1 MKIAIIEDDK
11 ITRLELSKLLNSH
24 GYETVL
30 LTDFEN
36 LSEESKKYS
45 FDLILLDINLPYENG
60 YEICRKMKKLMS
72 VPIIFVTSR
81 DTSADELLSI
91 QAGGIDFITKPYDT
105 LILLEKI
112 KRALQLSNP
121 NNFRELTKK
130 DCTLDLHLSVLK
142 YEGKSIELT
151 RNEFRILYYFFMNE
165 DKIISKEE
173 LLEKLWNDKYYLDEN
188 VLLVK
193 YDPVKKENE
202 RNRNY
207 SSIRK
212 YKRKGVE
219 VVSFLTFLEGKISE
233 LLFQIFFLS
242 GIVFLLIFYDVDSS
256 FIILSAVLFLSAQ
269 ISFLWFSFQKKQKDS
284 QRIINLADE
293 LQESYYISDILP
305 KPGDPQNKAYYYALK
320 KACKAMNDKIS
331 QIEKEKQEYEEYV
344 ESFAHEIKIPIGALS
359 LTFDNTKN
367 YALKK
372 ETDKLYRLTEQMLYY
387 ARSESTEK
395 DYFVKKLNLEEVIHN
410 VILKFR
416 HDLID
421 HKVIIETHAID
432 QIVYTDEKWLTFI
445 LSQIIQNSI
454 KYFDKQEN
462 KLTITGQD
470 NDTNIIL
477 SIKDNGCGI
486 SSSDLSRVFEKGF
499 TGSDRSKSNSTGVG
513 LYLARKLSFR
523 LGLKLDIA
531 SEEKEYTILQ
541 ITFPKGTVHRI

>member
-1 MKIAIIEDDK
+1 M
-11 ITRLELSKLLNSH
+11 
-24 GYETVL
+24 
-30 LTDFEN
+30 
-36 LSEESKKYS
+36 
-45 FDLILLDINLPYENG
+45 
-60 YEICRKMKKLMS
+60 
-72 VPIIFVTSR
+72 
-81 DTSADELLSI
+81 
-91 QAGGIDFITKPYDT
+91 
-105 LILLEKI
+105 
-112 KRALQLSNP
+112 
-121 NNFRELTKK
+121 
-130 DCTLDLHLSVLK
+130 
-142 YEGKSIELT
+142 
-151 RNEFRILYYFFMNE
+151 
-165 DKIISKEE
+165 
-173 LLEKLWNDKYYLDEN
+173 
-188 VLLVK
+188 
-193 YDPVKKENE
+193 
-202 RNRNY
+202 
-207 SSIRK
+207 
-212 YKRKGVE
+212 E

-256 FIILSAVLFLSAQ
+256 FIIFTAVLFLSWRKSLFYGFHFKRNKKIHNALLILQMSFKRAIISQ
-269 ISFLWFSFQKKQKDS
+269 IFCQSRQTL
-284 QRIINLADE
+284 RT
-293 LQESYYISDILP
+293 
-305 KPGDPQNKAYYYALK
+305 KPTIMQLK

>member
-1 MKIAIIEDDK
+1 M
-11 ITRLELSKLLNSH
+11 
-24 GYETVL
+24 
-30 LTDFEN
+30 
-36 LSEESKKYS
+36 
-45 FDLILLDINLPYENG
+45 
-60 YEICRKMKKLMS
+60 
-72 VPIIFVTSR
+72 
-81 DTSADELLSI
+81 
-91 QAGGIDFITKPYDT
+91 
-105 LILLEKI
+105 
-112 KRALQLSNP
+112 
-121 NNFRELTKK
+121 
-130 DCTLDLHLSVLK
+130 
-142 YEGKSIELT
+142 
-151 RNEFRILYYFFMNE
+151 
-165 DKIISKEE
+165 
-173 LLEKLWNDKYYLDEN
+173 
-188 VLLVK
+188 
-193 YDPVKKENE
+193 
-202 RNRNY
+202 
-207 SSIRK
+207 
-212 YKRKGVE
+212 E

-432 QIVYTDEKWLTFI
+432 QIVYTCLLYTSLLRRSIHIRKMLRNAGMCVKTVNYIKQLCKLRRLFRKICRASSAKNQYVDLIFPVCGVIHTAYRNSFC
-445 LSQIIQNSI
+445 QN
-454 KYFDKQEN
+454 
-462 KLTITGQD
+462 
-470 NDTNIIL
+470 
-477 SIKDNGCGI
+477 CH
-486 SSSDLSRVFEKGF
+486 
-499 TGSDRSKSNSTGVG
+499 
-513 LYLARKLSFR
+513 A
-523 LGLKLDIA
+523 
-531 SEEKEYTILQ
+531 
-541 ITFPKGTVHRI
+541 

>member
-1 MKIAIIEDDK
+1 M
-11 ITRLELSKLLNSH
+11 
-24 GYETVL
+24 
-30 LTDFEN
+30 
-36 LSEESKKYS
+36 
-45 FDLILLDINLPYENG
+45 
-60 YEICRKMKKLMS
+60 
-72 VPIIFVTSR
+72 
-81 DTSADELLSI
+81 
-91 QAGGIDFITKPYDT
+91 
-105 LILLEKI
+105 
-112 KRALQLSNP
+112 
-121 NNFRELTKK
+121 
-130 DCTLDLHLSVLK
+130 
-142 YEGKSIELT
+142 
-151 RNEFRILYYFFMNE
+151 
-165 DKIISKEE
+165 
-173 LLEKLWNDKYYLDEN
+173 
-188 VLLVK
+188 
-193 YDPVKKENE
+193 
-202 RNRNY
+202 
-207 SSIRK
+207 
-212 YKRKGVE
+212 E

-305 KPGDPQNKAYYYALK
+305 KPGDLQNKAYYYALK

-486 SSSDLSRVFEKGF
+486 HPEDLHHIFKRFYRSRFSQDKQGI
-499 TGSDRSKSNSTGVG
+499 G
-513 LYLARKLSFR
+513 
-523 LGLKLDIA
+523 LGLPLAKTIVEAHSGTIEVD
-531 SEEKEYTILQ
+531 SELG
-541 ITFPKGTVHRI
+541 KGTTFTMNFLIPTKL

>member
-188 VLLVK
+188 VLL
-193 YDPVKKENE
+193 VKKENE

>member
-1 MKIAIIEDDK
+1 M
-11 ITRLELSKLLNSH
+11 
-24 GYETVL
+24 
-30 LTDFEN
+30 
-36 LSEESKKYS
+36 
-45 FDLILLDINLPYENG
+45 
-60 YEICRKMKKLMS
+60 
-72 VPIIFVTSR
+72 
-81 DTSADELLSI
+81 
-91 QAGGIDFITKPYDT
+91 
-105 LILLEKI
+105 
-112 KRALQLSNP
+112 
-121 NNFRELTKK
+121 
-130 DCTLDLHLSVLK
+130 
-142 YEGKSIELT
+142 
-151 RNEFRILYYFFMNE
+151 
-165 DKIISKEE
+165 
-173 LLEKLWNDKYYLDEN
+173 
-188 VLLVK
+188 
-193 YDPVKKENE
+193 
-202 RNRNY
+202 
-207 SSIRK
+207 
-212 YKRKGVE
+212 E

-416 HDLID
+416 HDL
-421 HKVIIETHAID
+421 
-432 QIVYTDEKWLTFI
+432 TFI

>member
-188 VLLVK
+188 VLLVNMTRL
-193 YDPVKKENE
+193 KKKMKEIGIIHLLEN
-202 RNRNY
+202 
-207 SSIRK
+207 IRG
-212 YKRKGVE
+212 KGVE

-305 KPGDPQNKAYYYALK
+305 KPGDLQNKAYYYALK

>member
-1 MKIAIIEDDK
+1 M
-11 ITRLELSKLLNSH
+11 
-24 GYETVL
+24 
-30 LTDFEN
+30 
-36 LSEESKKYS
+36 
-45 FDLILLDINLPYENG
+45 
-60 YEICRKMKKLMS
+60 
-72 VPIIFVTSR
+72 
-81 DTSADELLSI
+81 
-91 QAGGIDFITKPYDT
+91 
-105 LILLEKI
+105 
-112 KRALQLSNP
+112 
-121 NNFRELTKK
+121 
-130 DCTLDLHLSVLK
+130 
-142 YEGKSIELT
+142 
-151 RNEFRILYYFFMNE
+151 
-165 DKIISKEE
+165 
-173 LLEKLWNDKYYLDEN
+173 
-188 VLLVK
+188 
-193 YDPVKKENE
+193 
-202 RNRNY
+202 
-207 SSIRK
+207 
-212 YKRKGVE
+212 E

-486 SSSDLSRVFEKGF
+486 HPEDLHHIFKRFYRSRFSQDKQGI
-499 TGSDRSKSNSTGVG
+499 G
-513 LYLARKLSFR
+513 
-523 LGLKLDIA
+523 LGLPLAKTIVEAHSGTIEVD
-531 SEEKEYTILQ
+531 SELG
-541 ITFPKGTVHRI
+541 KGTTFTMNFLIPTKL

>member
-1 MKIAIIEDDK
+1 MTKSPVS
-11 ITRLELSKLLNSH
+11 ELSKLLNSH

-188 VLLVK
+188 VLLVNMTRL
-193 YDPVKKENE
+193 KKKMKEI
-202 RNRNY
+202 RNY

>member
-81 DTSADELLSI
+81 DTSADVLLSI

-188 VLLVK
+188 VLLV
-193 YDPVKKENE
+193 NMT
-202 RNRNY
+202 R
-207 SSIRK
+207 
-212 YKRKGVE
+212 
-219 VVSFLTFLEGKISE
+219 
-233 LLFQIFFLS
+233 
-242 GIVFLLIFYDVDSS
+242 
-256 FIILSAVLFLSAQ
+256 
-269 ISFLWFSFQKKQKDS
+269 
-284 QRIINLADE
+284 
-293 LQESYYISDILP
+293 
-305 KPGDPQNKAYYYALK
+305 LK
-320 KACKAMNDKIS
+320 KKM
-331 QIEKEKQEYEEYV
+331 KE
-344 ESFAHEIKIPIGALS
+344 IGIIHL
-359 LTFDNTKN
+359 LENIRGKGW
-367 YALKK
+367 
-372 ETDKLYRLTEQMLYY
+372 KL
-387 ARSESTEK
+387 
-395 DYFVKKLNLEEVIHN
+395 
-410 VILKFR
+410 
-416 HDLID
+416 
-421 HKVIIETHAID
+421 
-432 QIVYTDEKWLTFI
+432 
-445 LSQIIQNSI
+445 
-454 KYFDKQEN
+454 
-462 KLTITGQD
+462 
-470 NDTNIIL
+470 
-477 SIKDNGCGI
+477 
-486 SSSDLSRVFEKGF
+486 
-499 TGSDRSKSNSTGVG
+499 
-513 LYLARKLSFR
+513 
-523 LGLKLDIA
+523 
-531 SEEKEYTILQ
+531 
-541 ITFPKGTVHRI
+541 

>member
-1 MKIAIIEDDK
+1 M
-11 ITRLELSKLLNSH
+11 
-24 GYETVL
+24 
-30 LTDFEN
+30 
-36 LSEESKKYS
+36 
-45 FDLILLDINLPYENG
+45 
-60 YEICRKMKKLMS
+60 
-72 VPIIFVTSR
+72 
-81 DTSADELLSI
+81 
-91 QAGGIDFITKPYDT
+91 
-105 LILLEKI
+105 
-112 KRALQLSNP
+112 
-121 NNFRELTKK
+121 
-130 DCTLDLHLSVLK
+130 
-142 YEGKSIELT
+142 
-151 RNEFRILYYFFMNE
+151 
-165 DKIISKEE
+165 
-173 LLEKLWNDKYYLDEN
+173 
-188 VLLVK
+188 
-193 YDPVKKENE
+193 
-202 RNRNY
+202 
-207 SSIRK
+207 
-212 YKRKGVE
+212 E

-242 GIVFLLIFYDVDSS
+242 GIVFLLIFYYVDSS

-269 ISFLWFSFQKKQKDS
+269 ISFLLFSFQKKQKDS

-305 KPGDPQNKAYYYALK
+305 KPGDLQNKAYYYALK

-395 DYFVKKLNLEEVIHN
+395 DYSVKKLNLEEVIHN

>member
-1 MKIAIIEDDK
+1 MTEKA
-11 ITRLELSKLLNSH
+11 
-24 GYETVL
+24 V
-30 LTDFEN
+30 
-36 LSEESKKYS
+36 
-45 FDLILLDINLPYENG
+45 
-60 YEICRKMKKLMS
+60 
-72 VPIIFVTSR
+72 
-81 DTSADELLSI
+81 SI
-91 QAGGIDFITKPYDT
+91 QDMSRIHLIFGDFDNNINIIQKEYKVSIFTRDDEIRIKGDENAVDNAEQVIKT
-105 LILLEKI
+105 LISTVEKGETPTE
-112 KRALQLSNP
+112 Q
-121 NNFRELTKK
+121 
-130 DCTLDLHLSVLK
+130 SVR
-142 YEGKSIELT
+142 YAISMTNEGKGEEVQTLTADCICVSHTGKPIKAKTVGQSKYVNSI
-151 RNEFRILYYFFMNE
+151 
-165 DKIISKEE
+165 
-173 LLEKLWNDKYYLDEN
+173 
-188 VLLVK
+188 
-193 YDPVKKENE
+193 KKN
-202 RNRNY
+202 
-207 SSIRK
+207 
-212 YKRKGVE
+212 
-219 VVSFLTFLEGKISE
+219 T
-233 LLFQIFFLS
+233 
-242 GIVFLLIFYDVDSS
+242 IVFGVGPAGTGKTYL
-256 FIILSAVLFLSAQ
+256 AVALAVRAFKAHEV
-269 ISFLWFSFQKKQKDS
+269 
-284 QRIINLADE
+284 QRIILTRPAVE
-293 LQESYYISDILP
+293 AGEKLGFL
-305 KPGDPQNKAYYYALK
+305 PGDLQNKAYYYALK

>member
-1 MKIAIIEDDK
+1 M
-11 ITRLELSKLLNSH
+11 
-24 GYETVL
+24 
-30 LTDFEN
+30 
-36 LSEESKKYS
+36 
-45 FDLILLDINLPYENG
+45 
-60 YEICRKMKKLMS
+60 
-72 VPIIFVTSR
+72 
-81 DTSADELLSI
+81 
-91 QAGGIDFITKPYDT
+91 
-105 LILLEKI
+105 
-112 KRALQLSNP
+112 
-121 NNFRELTKK
+121 
-130 DCTLDLHLSVLK
+130 
-142 YEGKSIELT
+142 
-151 RNEFRILYYFFMNE
+151 
-165 DKIISKEE
+165 
-173 LLEKLWNDKYYLDEN
+173 
-188 VLLVK
+188 
-193 YDPVKKENE
+193 
-202 RNRNY
+202 
-207 SSIRK
+207 
-212 YKRKGVE
+212 E

-293 LQESYYISDILP
+293 LQ
-305 KPGDPQNKAYYYALK
+305 
-320 KACKAMNDKIS
+320 
-331 QIEKEKQEYEEYV
+331 EKEKQEYEEYV

>member
-1 MKIAIIEDDK
+1 M
-11 ITRLELSKLLNSH
+11 R
-24 GYETVL
+24 
-30 LTDFEN
+30 
-36 LSEESKKYS
+36 
-45 FDLILLDINLPYENG
+45 
-60 YEICRKMKKLMS
+60 
-72 VPIIFVTSR
+72 
-81 DTSADELLSI
+81 
-91 QAGGIDFITKPYDT
+91 
-105 LILLEKI
+105 
-112 KRALQLSNP
+112 
-121 NNFRELTKK
+121 
-130 DCTLDLHLSVLK
+130 
-142 YEGKSIELT
+142 
-151 RNEFRILYYFFMNE
+151 
-165 DKIISKEE
+165 
-173 LLEKLWNDKYYLDEN
+173 
-188 VLLVK
+188 
-193 YDPVKKENE
+193 
-202 RNRNY
+202 
-207 SSIRK
+207 
-212 YKRKGVE
+212 
-219 VVSFLTFLEGKISE
+219 
-233 LLFQIFFLS
+233 
-242 GIVFLLIFYDVDSS
+242 
-256 FIILSAVLFLSAQ
+256 
-269 ISFLWFSFQKKQKDS
+269 
-284 QRIINLADE
+284 
-293 LQESYYISDILP
+293 
-305 KPGDPQNKAYYYALK
+305 
-320 KACKAMNDKIS
+320 
-331 QIEKEKQEYEEYV
+331 
-344 ESFAHEIKIPIGALS
+344 IKIPIGALS

>member
-1 MKIAIIEDDK
+1 M
-11 ITRLELSKLLNSH
+11 
-24 GYETVL
+24 
-30 LTDFEN
+30 
-36 LSEESKKYS
+36 
-45 FDLILLDINLPYENG
+45 
-60 YEICRKMKKLMS
+60 
-72 VPIIFVTSR
+72 
-81 DTSADELLSI
+81 
-91 QAGGIDFITKPYDT
+91 
-105 LILLEKI
+105 
-112 KRALQLSNP
+112 
-121 NNFRELTKK
+121 
-130 DCTLDLHLSVLK
+130 
-142 YEGKSIELT
+142 
-151 RNEFRILYYFFMNE
+151 
-165 DKIISKEE
+165 
-173 LLEKLWNDKYYLDEN
+173 
-188 VLLVK
+188 
-193 YDPVKKENE
+193 
-202 RNRNY
+202 
-207 SSIRK
+207 
-212 YKRKGVE
+212 E

-499 TGSDRSKSNSTGVG
+499 TGSDRRRGAAGDPAGKPSRRGKGIRFWRYELRQYRAHRPAQPQAAQGTAGRACPHTGAGAGHAEADRCRADGGLCGTAPKPSAAGGRQKGLLAAVCSAGREPRAMAAGYAAPRRLRSAAGRGHKLAALWQSRAGCSPDPCLPRSGTARAAAPEASPTGQGAGGAFAAGTGRTGCGLVLYRRRPCRPASKAAKPWRRKPAPRRGKAGVSAALALSLSIEKTKPGGFVNLPGLVLRWRPRCDSNTRPS
-513 LYLARKLSFR
+513 A
-523 LGLKLDIA
+523 
-531 SEEKEYTILQ
+531 
-541 ITFPKGTVHRI
+541 

>member
-1 MKIAIIEDDK
+1 M
-11 ITRLELSKLLNSH
+11 
-24 GYETVL
+24 
-30 LTDFEN
+30 
-36 LSEESKKYS
+36 
-45 FDLILLDINLPYENG
+45 
-60 YEICRKMKKLMS
+60 
-72 VPIIFVTSR
+72 
-81 DTSADELLSI
+81 
-91 QAGGIDFITKPYDT
+91 
-105 LILLEKI
+105 
-112 KRALQLSNP
+112 
-121 NNFRELTKK
+121 
-130 DCTLDLHLSVLK
+130 
-142 YEGKSIELT
+142 
-151 RNEFRILYYFFMNE
+151 
-165 DKIISKEE
+165 
-173 LLEKLWNDKYYLDEN
+173 
-188 VLLVK
+188 
-193 YDPVKKENE
+193 
-202 RNRNY
+202 
-207 SSIRK
+207 
-212 YKRKGVE
+212 E

-305 KPGDPQNKAYYYALK
+305 KPGDLQNKAYYYAL

-499 TGSDRSKSNSTGVG
+499 TGYNGRADKKSSDAISNFSPR
-513 LYLARKLSFR
+513 RKESFQ
-523 LGLKLDIA
+523 A
-531 SEEKEYTILQ
+531 
-541 ITFPKGTVHRI
+541 

>member
-188 VLLVK
+188 VLLVNMTRL
-193 YDPVKKENE
+193 KKKMKEIGIIHLLEN
-202 RNRNY
+202 
-207 SSIRK
+207 IRG
-212 YKRKGVE
+212 KGVE

-305 KPGDPQNKAYYYALK
+305 KPGDLQNKAYYYALK

-541 ITFPKGTVHRI
+541 RDCNKFCVN